1 MRYTKYNS
9 MNQILSYPNMRK
21 YLEVFYSEYLLD
33 MFPKEYENEP
43 LALAEQFGKT
53 PWGDPFPVVVDQLI
67 DAVNLI
73 ADICENKSRRCIS
86 LWNPSED
93 WTLEKIQKMGKKA
106 YF

>member
-1 MRYTKYNS
+1 MQDICLEETVMRYTKYNS

-53 PWGDPFPVVVDQLI
+53 PWGDQMCIRDRLCLCDQC
-67 DAVNLI
+67 AFR
-73 ADICENKSRRCIS
+73 KQIS
-86 LWNPSED
+86 GKEF
-93 WTLEKIQKMGKKA
+93 TLFK
-106 YF
+106 